1 MTSKGRTQSCSS
13 CGERLLVPHHARAIR
28 CTRCRS
34 LSSVHS
40 FIPALVRPK
49 VLMNN
54 NSYNSYSSSQRYHYD
69 RTSTHPASIRGME
82 EYYWPDSFP
91 KVTGKKRA
99 LLIGVSYFGK
109 RYELKGTVNDVN
121 CMKHFLV
128 THFKFPD
135 DCFLIL
141 TDEEK
146 DPHRIPTRRNMVE
159 AMRWLMSGVSSGDS
173 LVFHFSGH
181 GSQRPCHGSE
191 ENDGFDETLCPLDY
205 ETEGMIVDDDI
216 NSILVRPLPTGA
228 RLHAIVDSCHSGT
241 VLDLPY
247 LCKMSRT
254 GSFQWEDQNTSSS
267 TYKGTSGGL
276 AISFSGCGDHQTS
289 ADTSVLANDVTT
301 GAMTFCFIQAVI
313 SEPGLTYGRVLSA
326 MRTAIR
332 DAGMGTPISR
342 PIAALFKRVFK
353 CGIDQEP
360 QLASSEMFDIYRT
373 PFIL

>member
-1 MTSKGRTQSCSS
+1 MSSKARTQSCSS
-13 CGERLLVPHHARAIR
+13 CGDRLLVPYHARTIR

-40 FIPALVRPK
+40 FFPSLVFPK

-54 NSYNSYSSSQRYHYD
+54 NSYNSYSSSQRYNYD
-69 RTSTHPASIRGME
+69 RITTQQSSIRGME
-82 EYYWPDSFP
+82 GDWPDSFP

-99 LLIGVSYFGK
+99 LLIGISYSSK

-121 CMKHFLV
+121 CMKYFLV
-128 THFKFPD
+128 NHFKFPD
-135 DCFLIL
+135 DSFLIL
-141 TDEEK
+141 TEEEK
-146 DPHRIPTRRNMVE
+146 DPHRIPTRRNILK
-159 AMRWLMSGVSSGDS
+159 AMQWLISGVSSGNS
-173 LVFHFSGH
+173 LFFHFSGH
-181 GSQRPCHGSE
+181 GSQRPCLGGD

-216 NSILVRPLPTGA
+216 NNILVRPLPTGV

-247 LCKMSRT
+247 LCKLSRT
-254 GSFQWEDQNTSSS
+254 GSFQWEDQSNSSN

-289 ADTSVLANDVTT
+289 ADTAALSNDVTT

-313 SEPGLTYGRVLSA
+313 SEPGLTYGRILSA

-332 DAGMGTPISR
+332 DAGMGAPFSG
-342 PIAALFKRVFK
+342 PIAALFKKVFK

-360 QLASSEMFDIYRT
+360 QLASSEKFDIHRM